1 MVIVGRPNVGKST
14 LFNKMCRQ
22 RRAIVA
28 DMPGITRDRIYSRVE
43 WNGREY
49 DVVDTGGL
57 VPKEKDA
64 ILRFILQ
71 QAKQALEKAN
81 LILFVVNGRDGTTAL
96 DEEIAVFLRNYSS
109 KVVVVVNQLD
119 PPMRTEWAAP
129 FYTFGMSEVIPLSAE
144 HNAGLSDLLDRIGYR
159 IFEKELVKEIKEEGD
174 DSVDPAP
181 AGAEEIRIAIVGR
194 PNVGKSTLLNC
205 LIGEER
211 VIVSPIPGTTRD
223 SVDSLLVRNKS
234 HYRFIDTAGIRRK
247 GKTSGQIESM
257 SVIMA
262 QKSLDRANLALLI
275 IDGEEGVTKLD
286 AEIGGTAVEAGCSIL
301 ILINKSD
308 LFQAGQKEKIVM
320 EMSRKI
326 KFLEYAPKLFISAK
340 TGYQV
345 SKVYRHLNM
354 AAEAR
359 RIRIST
365 ANLNNHF
372 LPQIREVL
380 MQSGRMNVL
389 PANFFTQVGIDPP
402 TFLLFHKT
410 GKLHFSMERFI
421 ENQLRRQYGFYATPL
436 RLVVRQKKR

>member
-1 MVIVGRPNVGKST
+1 VIVGRPNVGKST

-28 DMPGITRDRIYSRVE
+28 DMPGITRDRIYSQVE

-49 DVVDTGGL
+49 DIVDTGGL
-57 VPKEKDA
+57 VPKEKDT
-64 ILRFILQ
+64 ILRFILE

-81 LILFVVNGRDGTTAL
+81 LILFVVNGRDGITVL
-96 DEEIAVFLRNYSS
+96 DEEIAAFLRNHSS
-109 KVVVVVNQLD
+109 KVMVVVNQLD
-119 PPMRTEWAAP
+119 PPMRTEWTAP

-159 IFEKELVKEIKEEGD
+159 IFEKELEKEIKKEEGD
-174 DSVDPAP
+174 GSVGLAP
-181 AGAEEIRIAIVGR
+181 AGVEEIRIAIVGR

-205 LIGEER
+205 LMGEER

-223 SVDSLLVRNKS
+223 SVDSLVIRNKS

-262 QKSLDRANLALLI
+262 QKSLERANLALLMV
-275 IDGEEGVTKLD
+275 DGVEGVTKLD
-286 AEIGGTAVEAGCSIL
+286 ADIGGMAVEAGCSIL

-308 LFQAGQKEKIVM
+308 LFHTGQKEKIEM
-320 EMSRKI
+320 EMTRKI
-326 KFLEYAPKLFISAK
+326 KFLDYAPKLFISAK

-345 SKVYRHLNM
+345 SKLYRHLNM
-354 AAEAR
+354 AADAR

-365 ANLNNHF
+365 ANLNNRF

-421 ENQLRRQYGFYATPL
+421 ENQLRRQFGFYATPL